1 MNMNEEMRGSGS
13 RMSGLKKRL
22 QAIEDRLEA
31 IEDRLEAIEETI
43 RSNETGVNKKTLE
56 TLKAM
61 AGLKSSFEAK
71 IHELEEQSNAHGR
84 MASKTSEQADKMTQV
99 VREAEAV
106 VESSKDVPEEIREA
120 TNKVIRI
127 IDKRDFQTAVAA
139 AGLVTVLN
147 AVVMWLMV

>member
-1 MNMNEEMRGSGS
+1 MNEEMRGSSS
-13 RMSGLKKRL
+13 RMSGLKQRL
-22 QAIEDRLEA
+22 EEIENRLAAIETA
-31 IEDRLEAIEETI
+31 IQSD
-43 RSNETGVNKKTLE
+43 ETGVDAETLE

-61 AGLKSSFEAK
+61 AGLKSSLEAK

-84 MASKTSEQADKMTQV
+84 MAQKTSEQADKMTQA
-99 VREAEAV
+99 VREAEQV

-127 IDKRDFQTAVAA
+127 IDTRDFQTAVAA